1 MRKERGIQNRRH
13 GAVEYEGP
21 EMADEGK
28 EVGKTD

>member
-1 MRKERGIQNRRH
+1 MRKGRGIQNRRC
-13 GAVEYEGP
+13 GTVEYEGP